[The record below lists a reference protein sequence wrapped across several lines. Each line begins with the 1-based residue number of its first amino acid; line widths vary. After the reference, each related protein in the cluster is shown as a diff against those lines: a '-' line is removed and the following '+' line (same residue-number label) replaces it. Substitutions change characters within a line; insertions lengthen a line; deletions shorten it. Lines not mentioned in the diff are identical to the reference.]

1 MQISF
6 ATQGTCARFI
16 DVDLDGDTIR
26 SVRFIGG
33 CRGNLEAVSRL
44 AQGKCVQEIIHL
56 LSGIP
61 CRNGTSC
68 SDQLAQALSRVIL
81 QNAG

>member
-1 MQISF
+1 MQFIV

-16 DVDLDGDTIR
+16 DIELDGEILS

-33 CRGNLEAVSRL
+33 CRGNLEALSRL
-44 AQGKCVQEIIHL
+44 AQGKRISDIVEML
-56 LSGIP
+56 RGIP

-68 SDQLAQALSRVIL
+68 SDQLAKALSDVELR
-81 QNAG
+81 NAC